1 MVAITNDMR
10 VIRDYM
16 PKMGG
21 ANEWHTATLTLKN
34 DPEIYGLILSKTS
47 TDRMLTLRTRK
58 GTEQIPNVL

>member
-1 MVAITNDMR
+1 MRAITTDMR
-10 VIRDYM
+10 YLERYM

-21 ANEWHTATLTLKN
+21 ANEWHTATLALRN
-34 DPEIYGLILSKTS
+34 DPEIYAVILEKSS